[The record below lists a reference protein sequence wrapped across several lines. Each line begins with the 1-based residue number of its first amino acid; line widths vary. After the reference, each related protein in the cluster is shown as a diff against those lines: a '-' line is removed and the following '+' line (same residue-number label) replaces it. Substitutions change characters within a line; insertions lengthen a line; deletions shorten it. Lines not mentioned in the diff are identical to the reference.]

1 MGAHEQGVVDATR
14 RTRLALERTYL
25 AWWRTGLTCFAV
37 SFAAGR
43 LVPDLSR
50 GANWPYE
57 VIGIAF
63 AVVGVAS
70 TAYGYVR
77 NREGYNYLHHAEVG
91 SDNAEFVTDD
101 VVDRFTVI
109 GPVEDHIA
117 KLKVLAEAGVDQFNI
132 YLMNGD
138 EEQTLDFY
146 AREIIPATKG
156 LVATH
161 P

>member
-1 MGAHEQGVVDATR
+1 MGEHEHGVVDATR

-25 AWWRTGLTCFAV
+25 AWWWTGLTCFAV

-77 NREGYNYLHHAEVG
+77 NREVG
-91 SDNAEFVTDD
+91 RALSAGEDVPSSDQAALVFAAFGVILGI
-101 VVDRFTVI
+101 FT
-109 GPVEDHIA
+109 A
-117 KLKVLAEAGVDQFNI
+117 VL
-132 YLMNGD
+132 
-138 EEQTLDFY
+138 
-146 AREIIPATKG
+146 
-156 LVATH
+156 LVATG
-161 P
+161 

>member
-1 MGAHEQGVVDATR
+1 MGEHEDGVVDATR
-14 RTRLALERTYL
+14 RTWLALERTYL

-77 NREGYNYLHHAEVG
+77 NREVG
-91 SDNAEFVTDD
+91 RALSAGEDVPSSDQAALVFAAFGVILGI
-101 VVDRFTVI
+101 FT
-109 GPVEDHIA
+109 A
-117 KLKVLAEAGVDQFNI
+117 VL
-132 YLMNGD
+132 
-138 EEQTLDFY
+138 
-146 AREIIPATKG
+146 
-156 LVATH
+156 LVATR
-161 P
+161 

>member
-1 MGAHEQGVVDATR
+1 MSEPEVVDAMR

-57 VIGIAF
+57 LIGIAF

-77 NREGYNYLHHAEVG
+77 NRDVGRALSAGEEVPS
-91 SDNAEFVTDD
+91 SDQAA
-101 VVDRFTVI
+101 VVFAGFGVVLGICTV
-109 GPVEDHIA
+109 
-117 KLKVLAEAGVDQFNI
+117 VLLITTG
-132 YLMNGD
+132 
-138 EEQTLDFY
+138 
-146 AREIIPATKG
+146 
-156 LVATH
+156 
-161 P
+161 